1 MIEAETDAN
10 QDGKMRQQVEKIRR
24 GDVRSMARTLSLIE
38 NSRDERVRE
47 LLAHL
52 YRHTGQALIIGV
64 TGSPG
69 SGKSTLVDQLARFY
83 KQSGKKVGIVAVD
96 PTSPFSGGAILG
108 DRVRMQG
115 LSTDPAI
122 FIRSMATRGR
132 MGGLSESVND
142 ALVVLE
148 AGGYEILIIETVGV
162 GQDEVDVVRTAQV
175 TVVVLVPGMGDEIQ
189 SIKAGIME
197 IGDVFVVNK
206 ADRPDIAK
214 AEQELRSALSLASR
228 PDGWDPPIV
237 KTVATVGE
245 GITEL
250 TQALTSY
257 HQFVAKDGPARERQL
272 ELLRQRLVE
281 MIRDGLTERIL
292 ARISREELDRHA
304 EKLANRETDPYTL
317 VDQLLEQS
325 GFGKITR

>member
-325 GFGKITR
+325 GFGKTTR